1 MPTHVSFEDKA
12 KQLNY
17 VLKGVITLKIMIKNQ
32 EYIDPNNNRNLID
45 LDRNLIEIRRFP
57 F

>member
-17 VLKGVITLKIMIKNQ
+17 VLKGVIALKRMIKNY
-32 EYIDPNNNRNLID
+32 EYLGPKI
-45 LDRNLIEIRRFP
+45 IEIRRFS